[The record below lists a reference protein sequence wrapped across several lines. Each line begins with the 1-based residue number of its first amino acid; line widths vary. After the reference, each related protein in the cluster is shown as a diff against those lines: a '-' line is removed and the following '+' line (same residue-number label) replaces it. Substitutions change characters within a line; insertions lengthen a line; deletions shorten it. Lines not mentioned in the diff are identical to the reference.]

1 MTNGEFIKEMGNK
14 IRTVRMARKLTLR
27 QLSDL
32 CQMDVSALNLIE
44 LGKKNSYLLTIKKI
58 ADTLNMD
65 IKDFL

>member
-58 ADTLNMD
+58 ADTLGMD